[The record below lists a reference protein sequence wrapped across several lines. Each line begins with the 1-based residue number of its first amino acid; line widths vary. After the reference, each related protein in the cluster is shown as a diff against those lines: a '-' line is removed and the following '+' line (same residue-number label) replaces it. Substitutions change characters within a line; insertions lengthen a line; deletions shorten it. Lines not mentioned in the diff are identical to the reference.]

1 MIAQN
6 IAPRYIEES
15 VLEDLLKRLFGSGN
29 YTISVM
35 ILSAD

>member
-15 VLEDLLKRLFGSGN
+15 VLEGLLKGLFGSGN
-29 YTISVM
+29 YTISVTT
-35 ILSAD
+35 LLAS